1 MKQLTCEMC
10 GSTDLMKQEGVF
22 VCQTCGTKYSVE
34 EAKKMMV
41 EGTVNVVGTVSID
54 NSGSYDRIVELARD
68 AYNDKR
74 FESAY
79 DYYCQ
84 AVDIKQNV
92 VENVLRQGL
101 SILGK
106 EAIQSNV
113 PSSCTNRVVK
123 AIDLIKST
131 PKVEAKKEPKQE
143 APKEETPAEAKAE
156 ITYDDFAKLD
166 LRVVEVLECS
176 KVEKADKLLQFKL
189 KMGDEIRTVVSGIA
203 KFYESPEELVG
214 KKLVL
219 VANLAPKKIRGIVSH
234 GMLLSAATDDDSLL
248 QVLQVTHEDI
258 PSGATVC

>member
-1 MKQLTCEMC
+1 MKLLFISLGCDKNLVDSEVMLGELSKRGYSFTEDE
-10 GSTDLMKQEGVF
+10 TEADIIVKQEEL
-22 VCQTCGTKYSVE
+22 E
-34 EAKKMMV
+34 EAKK
-41 EGTVNVVGTVSID
+41 E
-54 NSGSYDRIVELARD
+54 E
-68 AYNDKR
+68 
-74 FESAY
+74 
-79 DYYCQ
+79 
-84 AVDIKQNV
+84 
-92 VENVLRQGL
+92 
-101 SILGK
+101 
-106 EAIQSNV
+106 
-113 PSSCTNRVVK
+113 VK
-123 AIDLIKST
+123 AEA
-131 PKVEAKKEPKQE
+131 PKVEAKKEPKQD

-203 KFYESPEELVG
+203 KFYKSPEELVG